1 MKNKLRIALLQRK
14 PVFGAWMQIG
24 HPAIAEILGTLGF
37 DWICVDL
44 EHGAIDLEGM
54 THLFRTIDA
63 HESVPVTRV
72 PANDPVWI
80 RRSLDAG
87 ARGLIIPMINS
98 VQDAESAVRAAK
110 YPPRG
115 ERGFGYSR
123 ANMHGMKFEE
133 TIVEANNEIAIIAQI
148 EHRKGI
154 ENIDAI
160 LQVPDIDGV
169 FIGPLDLSGSYGKAG
184 QMACPEVKHALAR
197 YLEACQHW
205 NMSAGIHIV
214 RPDAKSVS
222 KAIEQGYTLIGLGLD
237 NVFLETG
244 ASQALK
250 CIAHAGKNRKQLR

>member
-1 MKNKLRIALLQRK
+1 MKNKLRIALLKRQ
-14 PVFGAWMQIG
+14 PFFGAWMQIG

-44 EHGAIDLEGM
+44 EHGAIDLEAM

-63 HESVPVTRV
+63 HDTVPVTRV
-72 PANDPVWI
+72 PANDLVWI

-98 VQDAESAVRAAK
+98 VEEAESAVSAAK

-133 TIVEANNEIAIIAQI
+133 TIAEANDEIAIIAQI

-184 QMACPEVKHALAR
+184 QMACPEVKHGLAR
-197 YLEACQHW
+197 YLEACQQR
-205 NMSAGIHIV
+205 NRSAGIHIV
-214 RPDAKSVS
+214 RPDAKSVN
-222 KAIEQGYTLIGLGLD
+222 KALDQGYTLIALGLD

-244 ASQALK
+244 ARQALQCVAQANQK
-250 CIAHAGKNRKQLR
+250 GK